1 MNTTNDTN
9 RCRNM
14 EKRPVGFWNGLRL
27 RLTEQLNDHVAHCPR
42 CQRRLAMVNRVE
54 LALTLVKT
62 QPLNVGLLAQANNKA
77 LDALKHSLRNAPKSA
92 ALRIAKADL
101 NRLEKMRPGLERI
114 LNVAACV
121 FVVLIIKTGM
131 SRSLLDYQEQ
141 GEAVI
146 KNYYARNLDSQLFD
160 EIFPETPS
168 PSA

>member
-1 MNTTNDTN
+1 M
-9 RCRNM
+9 RGSAGR
-14 EKRPVGFWNGLRL
+14 WNSLRL
-27 RLTEQLNDHVAHCPR
+27 RLTERLSDHVAHCPR

-62 QPLNVGLLAQANNKA
+62 QPLSMGLLARANHKA
-77 LDALKHSLRNAPKSA
+77 LDVLKHSLRNAPKSA

-101 NRLEKMRPGLERI
+101 SRLEKIQPGFERI

-121 FVVLIIKTGM
+121 FVVLMIKTGI
-131 SRSLLDYQEQ
+131 SHSLLDYKEQ

-146 KNYYARNLDSQLFD
+146 ENYYARHLDSQLFD
-160 EIFPETPS
+160 DIFPKDPP